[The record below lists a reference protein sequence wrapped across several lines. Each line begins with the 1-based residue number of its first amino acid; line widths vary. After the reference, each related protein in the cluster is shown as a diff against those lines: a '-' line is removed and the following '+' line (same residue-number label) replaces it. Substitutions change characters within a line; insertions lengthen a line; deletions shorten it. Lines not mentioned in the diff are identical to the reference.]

1 MLICIQMQFKRSSRE
16 TEGQVKQHE
25 AQNLNRL
32 SSIKP
37 RLKKSFFFKKKRL
50 VQYFVSL
57 PLTQNR

>member
-1 MLICIQMQFKRSSRE
+1 MQFKRSSRE
-16 TEGQVKQHE
+16 TERQVKQHE